1 MLTIL
6 LVPYLAWMAVLLLSL
21 GNRKRPKLRLR
32 GDAVPTVDVL
42 FTTCGEVVPMIINTV
57 RGACNIDYP
66 RDRYRIIICD
76 DDADPHLVEALQ
88 PLIREYPNLV
98 YQARTKT
105 PGVPHHYKAG
115 NLQSGIDYAVTL
127 PGGPAEYLATLDA
140 DMIPHP
146 EWLRAILPH
155 LLRDDELALVSPP
168 QTFWNVPADD
178 PLCQSICEFI
188 HYLELRKDNMGC
200 AWCTGSG
207 VVFKRFI
214 VDEMGGWPTPSMAE
228 DQLLSFMMNGAGYK
242 TAYLHEFMQVGMVP
256 ESIINRKSCHFVRV
270 SPILTYTRS
279 QATHSLGSRHSRNR
293 TRAQL
298 GSSRQTRTSQLSLM
312 PTNYTNI
319 PIRPNT

>member
-1 MLTIL
+1 MC
-6 LVPYLAWMAVLLLSL
+6 WMTVLLLSL

-32 GDAVPTVDVL
+32 GEAVPTVDVL
-42 FTTCGEVVPMIINTV
+42 FTTCGEVVAMITNTV
-57 RGACNIDYP
+57 KSACEIDYP
-66 RDRYRIIICD
+66 KDRYRVIICD
-76 DDADPHLVEALQ
+76 DDADPNLEAALQ
-88 PLIREYPNLV
+88 PLIREYPHLV
-98 YQARTKT
+98 YQARTKI

-155 LLRDDELALVSPP
+155 LLRDPEMALVSPP

-188 HYLELRKDNMGC
+188 HYLELRKDHMGA

-214 VDEMGGWPTPSMAE
+214 IDELGGWPTPSMAE

-256 ESIINRKSCHFVRV
+256 ESIINRKSRRV
-270 SPILTYTRS
+270 LSDSYFADHTRS
-279 QATHSLGSRHSRNR
+279 QATYPLGSRHSRNR
-293 TRAQL
+293 PRTELGPTRQTCKYSEYRTRAL
-298 GSSRQTRTSQLSLM
+298 TDH
-312 PTNYTNI
+312 
-319 PIRPNT
+319 